1 MSPRHLA
8 LAALLVCL
16 WGLNFVFTRLAL
28 DHIPAVLLVG
38 LRYIGGAALCL
49 VLPRPPT
56 GLWRLLAITLTMF
69 VGQYVCLYLALDLG
83 FPAGL
88 SSVALQIQAFFT
100 IILAALMLHEHPSS
114 RQWFGTLIAMAGV
127 GLIAISTTRAG
138 IPFASVLLLLGAAVA
153 WAIGNVWMRGAGAYD
168 PLGMIAWMSLLA
180 MVPMLVL
187 SVIFEGA
194 ARDWHAIT
202 SITWPIFGEL
212 VYIAII
218 STLGGFTIWGYLIKR
233 YPASTIAPITLA
245 VPVTGAASAALI
257 LGETFGL
264 FRLAGMALILLGLVL
279 AALPLRFGARQR
291 RPAAAPLDE
300 ALASKEA

>member
-16 WGLNFVFTRLAL
+16 WGLNFVVTRLAL
-28 DHIPAVLLVG
+28 DHIPPLLLVG
-38 LRYIGGAALCL
+38 LRYLGGAALCL

-56 GLWRLLAITLTMF
+56 NLWRLMGITLTMF
-69 VGQYVCLYLALDLG
+69 MGQYMCLYLALDLG

-100 IILAALMLHEHPSS
+100 IMLAALILHERPAP

-127 GLIAISTTRAG
+127 GLIAISTTKAG
-138 IPFASVLLLLGAAVA
+138 IPVASVLLLLGAAVA
-153 WAIGNVWMRGAGAYD
+153 WAIGNVWMRGAGAYE

-194 ARDWHAIT
+194 GRDWHAVT
-202 SITWPIFGEL
+202 SITWPIFAEL
-212 VYIAII
+212 VYIALV

-264 FRLAGMALILLGLVL
+264 YRLAGMALILLGLLL
-279 AALPLRFGARQR
+279 AALPWRFGAQKAV
-291 RPAAAPLDE
+291 PALTP
-300 ALASKEA
+300 